1 MPAGVSEC
9 SRWREVTPRPPPPPL
24 CSSAPKPCVSCSGDE
39 GLIEGMKR
47 RRLWWWWLG
56 GKMEFPALPL
66 IPPTPPLPPLTPS
79 SSSPTSH
86 SFRIS
91 LFFFSFSL
99 WAHFL
104 FFDLH
109 FLYDILFFFL
119 LFLLRLFLLRFL
131 FPINISLSVCL
142 YFCYIIFFPAFPLLF
157 SSSYFS
163 SPPRRPPHLLLP
175 LPDHSFLLFR
185 CPLRL
190 FVSRCTDRTGRRKE
204 EGGRTEQVKKYLG
217 FKIYNQQVKYH
228 IL

>member
-1 MPAGVSEC
+1 M
-9 SRWREVTPRPPPPPL
+9 TPRPPPPPL

-109 FLYDILFFFL
+109 FLYDILFFSSSSSSVFFSCVFSFL
-119 LFLLRLFLLRFL
+119 STYHYLYVSTSVISFSFLHFHFYFLPPTSPLLRVDLLIFFFLFL
-131 FPINISLSVCL
+131 
-142 YFCYIIFFPAFPLLF
+142 IIP
-157 SSSYFS
+157 SYCFVV
-163 SPPRRPPHLLLP
+163 
-175 LPDHSFLLFR
+175 
-185 CPLRL
+185 L
-190 FVSRCTDRTGRRKE
+190 FVYSYPGVQTEQEGGRRKE
-204 EGGRTEQVKKYLG
+204 EGQNRSRSIWDLKFTTSK
-217 FKIYNQQVKYH
+217 
-228 IL
+228 